1 MPASLLHLVL
11 RLLNNCDEPVIA
23 ASDVARYPADQLLEL
38 AGAGILRETS
48 RATEIARP
56 VRYGPGES
64 LIVRE
69 TARGLFGVASED
81 DYHDPFPLTGEDV
94 RQYSISLTGLVKE
107 IRRRNE
113 IVGSDARIDDGLI
126 LVGTKQVSGIARFP
140 VYLSLPNIDQA
151 ALLERALRARRG
163 TAGTLAVVLVP
174 EEACITA
181 DLQRTLDESGV
192 QVVSLPET
200 DALEG
205 LALDWSAILRS
216 LPGTVA
222 EKEQFVFR
230 KKGQSWELT
239 FEGQTVFVRE
249 SKGVLYIA
257 ELMRA
262 SGREVFV
269 AELFASTQGVGHVPV
284 GTGGETIDD
293 QARRDYRQRAEDLKY
308 ELAEAER
315 NNDSGRRERIRTELG
330 LLADQILAGQG
341 LAGRRRRSQDDR
353 DRIRKS
359 VSMAIERAIGTIRKH
374 APALGEH
381 LDKHIHRGY
390 FLSYSGS
397 IPWNF

>member
-1 MPASLLHLVL
+1 
-11 RLLNNCDEPVIA
+11 LNNCDEPVIA
-23 ASDVARYPADQLLEL
+23 ASDVASYPADQLLEL

-81 DYHDPFPLTGEDV
+81 DYHDPLPLTEEDV
-94 RQYSISLTGLVKE
+94 RQYAVSVTGLVKE
-107 IRRRNE
+107 IRRRNQ
-113 IVGSDARIDDGLI
+113 IVGSDVRIDDGLI
-126 LVGTKQVSGIARFP
+126 LIGTKQVPGVARFP
-140 VYLSLPNIDQA
+140 VYLSLPNVDQA

-163 TAGTLAVVLVP
+163 TAGTMAVVIVP

-181 DLQRTLDESGV
+181 DLQRTLDESGL

-205 LALDWSAILRS
+205 LAMDWSAILGS
-216 LPGTVA
+216 APGPFA
-222 EKEQFVFR
+222 EKEQYVFR

-239 FEGQTVFVRE
+239 FEGRTVFVRE
-249 SKGVLYIA
+249 SKGVLYLA
-257 ELMRA
+257 ELLR
-262 SGREVFV
+262 SPGREVFV
-269 AELFASTQGVGHVPV
+269 AELFGAARGVAHVPV
-284 GTGGETIDD
+284 GTAGETIDD
-293 QARRDYRQRAEDLKY
+293 KARRDYRQRAEDLKY
-308 ELAEAER
+308 QLAEAEK
-315 NNDSGRRERIRTELG
+315 NNDSGRCESIRMELEE
-330 LLADQILAGQG
+330 LADQILAGQG

-359 VSMAIERAIGTIRKH
+359 VSMAIERAIGTIGKH

-397 IPWNF
+397 IPWKF

>member
-1 MPASLLHLVL
+1 MPASLLHLAL
-11 RLLNNCDEPVIA
+11 RLLNNCNEPVIA

-48 RATEIARP
+48 RATEIERP

-81 DYHDPFPLTGEDV
+81 EYHDPLPLTEEDV
-94 RQYSISLTGLVKE
+94 RQYAVSVTGLVKE
-107 IRRRNE
+107 IRRRNQ
-113 IVGSDARIDDGLI
+113 IIGGDVHIDDGLI
-126 LVGTKQVSGIARFP
+126 LVGTKQVSGVARFP

-163 TAGTLAVVLVP
+163 TAATMAVVIVP
-174 EEACITA
+174 EEACITPE
-181 DLQRTLDESGV
+181 LQRTLDESGV

-205 LALDWSAILRS
+205 LAMDWSAILGS
-216 LPGTVA
+216 APGRFA
-222 EKEQFVFR
+222 EKEQYVFR

-239 FEGQTVFVRE
+239 FEGRTVFVRE
-249 SKGVLYIA
+249 SKGVLYLA
-257 ELMRA
+257 ELLR
-262 SGREVFV
+262 SPGREVFV
-269 AELFASTQGVGHVPV
+269 AELFGAARGVAHVPV
-284 GTGGETIDD
+284 GTAGEIIDNK
-293 QARRDYRQRAEDLKY
+293 ARRDYRQRAEDLKFQ
-308 ELAEAER
+308 LAEAEK
-315 NNDSGRRERIRTELG
+315 NNDSGRCESIRMELEE
-330 LLADQILAGQG
+330 LADQILAGQG

-397 IPWNF
+397 IPWKF

>member
-23 ASDVARYPADQLLEL
+23 ASDVANFPAAQLLEL

-56 VRYGPGES
+56 LRYGAGES

-81 DYHDPFPLTGEDV
+81 DYHDPLPLTEEDV
-94 RQYSISLTGLVKE
+94 RQYAVSVTGLVKE
-107 IRRRNE
+107 IRRRNQ
-113 IVGSDARIDDGLI
+113 IVGSDVRIDDGLI
-126 LVGTKQVSGIARFP
+126 LIGTKQDPGVARFP

-163 TAGTLAVVLVP
+163 TAGTMAVVIVP

-192 QVVSLPET
+192 QVISLPET

-205 LALDWSAILRS
+205 LAMDWSAILRS
-216 LPGTVA
+216 APGSIT
-222 EKEQFVFR
+222 EKEQYVFR

-239 FEGQTVFVRE
+239 FEGRAVLVRE
-249 SKGVLYIA
+249 SKGVLYLA
-257 ELMRA
+257 ELLR
-262 SGREVFV
+262 SPGREVFV
-269 AELFASTQGVGHVPV
+269 AELLAAARGVAHVPV
-284 GTGGETIDD
+284 GTAGETLDD
-293 QARRDYRQRAEDLKY
+293 KARRDYRQRAEDLKY
-308 ELAEAER
+308 QLAEAER
-315 NNDSGRRERIRTELG
+315 NNDSGRCESIRMELEE
-330 LLADQILAGQG
+330 LADQILAGQG

-397 IPWNF
+397 IPWKF

>member
-23 ASDVARYPADQLLEL
+23 ASDVANFPAAQLLEL

-56 VRYGPGES
+56 LRYGAGES

-81 DYHDPFPLTGEDV
+81 DYHDPLPLTEEDV
-94 RQYSISLTGLVKE
+94 RQYAVSVTGLVKE
-107 IRRRNE
+107 IRRRNQ
-113 IVGSDARIDDGLI
+113 IVGSDVRIDDGLI
-126 LVGTKQVSGIARFP
+126 LIGTKQDPGVARFP

-163 TAGTLAVVLVP
+163 TAGTMAVVIVP

-192 QVVSLPET
+192 QVISLPET

-205 LALDWSAILRS
+205 LAMDWSAILRS
-216 LPGTVA
+216 APGSIT
-222 EKEQFVFR
+222 EKEQYVFR

-239 FEGQTVFVRE
+239 FEGRAVLVRE
-249 SKGVLYIA
+249 SKGVLYLA
-257 ELMRA
+257 ELLR
-262 SGREVFV
+262 SPGREVFV
-269 AELFASTQGVGHVPV
+269 AELLAAARGVAHVPV
-284 GTGGETIDD
+284 GTAGETLDD
-293 QARRDYRQRAEDLKY
+293 KARRDYRQRAEDLKY
-308 ELAEAER
+308 QLAEAER
-315 NNDSGRRERIRTELG
+315 NNDSGRCESIRMELEE
-330 LLADQILAGQG
+330 LADQILAEQG
-341 LAGRRRRSQDDR
+341 LAGRPRRSQDDR

-359 VSMAIERAIGTIRKH
+359 VSMAIERAIGAIREH

-397 IPWNF
+397 IPWKF